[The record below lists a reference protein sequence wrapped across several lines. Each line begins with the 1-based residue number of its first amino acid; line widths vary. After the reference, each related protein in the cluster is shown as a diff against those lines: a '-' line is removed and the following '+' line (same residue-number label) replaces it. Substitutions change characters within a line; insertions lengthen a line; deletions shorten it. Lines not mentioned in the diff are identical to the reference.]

1 VADLVS
7 FDSTVVG
14 KTTLFYAKQQ
24 DTYILVK
31 KRAKY
36 TLDLSPEMVK
46 RPIGF

>member
-7 FDSTVVG
+7 FDSSRQNHIVLRKATRY
-14 KTTLFYAKQQ
+14 T
-24 DTYILVK
+24 LVK

-36 TLDLSPEMVK
+36 TLDLSPEMAK